1 MTRIVFSMAVGRSK
15 RLLVY
20 LIAIHITMLA
30 TALSLLGASVWS
42 FITMMIMVYSL
53 IYYCKKNQWLKSN
66 KAMIR
71 IERDIDDKWRL
82 FYQATTHSKPLTLSN
97 CVVTQQFIILYFN
110 RRGFCKETV
119 TVMSDSVNA
128 EYLRQLR
135 VYCRDPKTFQQ

>member
-1 MTRIVFSMAVGRSK
+1 MAVGRSK

-82 FYQATTHSKPLTLSN
+82 FYQATTQSKPLTLSN